1 MSTFWPPENLRNASL
16 DMTDPRPD
24 VVGWDAAMVALRE
37 YVDGLPTHYDNSWH
51 LFCGPVGVGKSHL
64 AACIFNAVK
73 ATRCGWVERWIIA
86 SQMVE
91 MLSPGDRRSVW
102 RRRLVE
108 ANPLVIDDIGGE
120 YRTEWG
126 EAEIEYV
133 ISRRYD
139 KQRMT
144 ILTSNLSPEK
154 LGERYGER
162 VIDRIREVATIL
174 TLVGPSYRGSG
185 G

>member
-1 MSTFWPPENLRNASL
+1 
-16 DMTDPRPD
+16 
-24 VVGWDAAMVALRE
+24 VAILMQFIS
-37 YVDGLPTHYDNSWH
+37 GLPTSYEDSRW
-51 LFCGPVGVGKSHL
+51 FFICGPVGVGKSHL